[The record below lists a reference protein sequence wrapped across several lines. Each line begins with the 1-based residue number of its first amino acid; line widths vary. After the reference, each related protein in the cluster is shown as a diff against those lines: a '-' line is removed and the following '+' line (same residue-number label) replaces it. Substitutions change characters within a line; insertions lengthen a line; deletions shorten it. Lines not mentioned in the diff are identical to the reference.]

1 MTINENIKSL
11 RLQKR
16 LSQECLGELLGV
28 SAQAVSK
35 WETGTTFP
43 DISLLPL
50 IADCFG
56 VTIDSLFEGMP
67 KRRFYGYGG
76 KRQELFAIYESSKG
90 TDEDFKRAFDAYSEV
105 ILSGKAGAEDYL
117 YFGMLHKIRA
127 YRDIEKALYY
137 YRKSITEGKDK
148 QDLQWMAAHQ
158 TLTNLLADLG
168 RIEEAVALR
177 LAPKDVYVLTAAG
190 DLCAKLGRHDEAIA
204 YWDSVPK
211 DSSSI
216 SHLFAKAELLAG
228 IGKKEGAIKQY
239 EEIMEWLEVHGYNME
254 LEGVYPCRRI
264 EELKSNDE

>member
-1 MTINENIKSL
+1 M
-11 RLQKR
+11 
-16 LSQECLGELLGV
+16 
-28 SAQAVSK
+28 
-35 WETGTTFP
+35 
-43 DISLLPL
+43 
-50 IADCFG
+50 
-56 VTIDSLFEGMP
+56 
-67 KRRFYGYGG
+67 
-76 KRQELFAIYESSKG
+76 
-90 TDEDFKRAFDAYSEV
+90 

-254 LEGVYPCRRI
+254 LESVYPCRRI

>member
-1 MTINENIKSL
+1 
-11 RLQKR
+11 
-16 LSQECLGELLGV
+16 
-28 SAQAVSK
+28 
-35 WETGTTFP
+35 
-43 DISLLPL
+43 
-50 IADCFG
+50 
-56 VTIDSLFEGMP
+56 
-67 KRRFYGYGG
+67 
-76 KRQELFAIYESSKG
+76 
-90 TDEDFKRAFDAYSEV
+90 
-105 ILSGKAGAEDYL
+105 
-117 YFGMLHKIRA
+117 
-127 YRDIEKALYY
+127 
-137 YRKSITEGKDK
+137 
-148 QDLQWMAAHQ
+148 MAAHQ

-254 LEGVYPCRRI
+254 LESVYPCRRI

>member
-1 MTINENIKSL
+1 
-11 RLQKR
+11 
-16 LSQECLGELLGV
+16 
-28 SAQAVSK
+28 
-35 WETGTTFP
+35 
-43 DISLLPL
+43 
-50 IADCFG
+50 
-56 VTIDSLFEGMP
+56 MP

-168 RIEEAVALR
+168 RIEEAVEEQRKWCEKEPDTAWAHVSYSYALDRAGRLEQAWQELEFALR

-216 SHLFAKAELLAG
+216 SHLFAKVELLAG

-254 LEGVYPCRRI
+254 LEGVYSCRRI